1 MAKTKPELVLLYPPE
16 IYDFRKH
23 LRIVSP
29 IREFQASPTGA
40 YPVDLAHLGEYL
52 DRNGVASLVRNL
64 AGEMSSDS
72 SFDVPAYLAGH
83 SPLAFLIY
91 LHRTAQTQ
99 GALEIAR
106 LCKQEHAAVPVVMCG
121 FAASYFCRELV
132 SLPEVDF
139 VIRGDSP
146 EEPLRM
152 LMDGLR
158 SRVQFSEIPNLAYTS
173 SAGSCENPLEY
184 IPASLEHLGSPYT
197 YLVKSAFRYGSLQE
211 MMAALDLNLHPFTQV
226 LVGRGCSYD
235 CITCFNSRSAA
246 ESLQGRKSVTLRSPN
261 QIARDVEIIS
271 DMTGAPISLRGDLR
285 LGGDDYAY
293 ETMEILSHLAPEN
306 SIGFELFDVA
316 SREFYDRLVSCIPH
330 FDLSLCLLSHDEEMR
345 NFCGKAFSNEE
356 LEKNIA
362 WALESGCGRID
373 LILLVGLPGQSPDL
387 VLGSIAYCA
396 ELMRRYGPKLN
407 PTLQAMVPIL
417 SPGSLVYEEAPRFGY
432 NLFSKNLADYRQALL
447 AANWRD
453 SLNYETRWMN
463 RQTIQDTVYTALLA
477 LNELKAKHG
486 LVTRHKADIKE
497 RRIRDS
503 LAIIKHLDELSGREL
518 EVMGQGELDK
528 LKHEADLINRAFTLP
543 SRLDDLKSMRKQFHY
558 TRILKLALG
567 RT

>member
-1 MAKTKPELVLLYPPE
+1 MAKTKPELVLLYPPDV
-16 IYDFRKH
+16 YDFRQK

-52 DRNGVASLVRNL
+52 ERNGVTSLVRNL
-64 AGEMSSDS
+64 AGDMLSER
-72 SFDVPAYLAGH
+72 SFDVPACLSEH
-83 SPLAFLIY
+83 SPLAFLVY
-91 LHRTAQTQ
+91 LHRTAQMQ
-99 GALEIAR
+99 GGLEIAR
-106 LCKQEHAAVPVVMCG
+106 ICKQQHPGVPVVMCG

-132 SLPEVDF
+132 ELPEVDF
-139 VIRGDSP
+139 IIRGDSP

-158 SRVQFSEIPNLAYTS
+158 ARVQFSEIPNLVYS
-173 SAGSCENPLEY
+173 SRSGSCENALEY

-197 YLVKSAFRYGSLQE
+197 YLVKSAFKYGSLQE
-211 MMAALDLNLHPFTQV
+211 MLAALDLSLHPFTQV

-235 CITCFNSRSAA
+235 CIACFSSRSAA
-246 ESLQGRKSVTLRSPN
+246 ESLHGRKSVTLRSPN
-261 QIARDVEIIS
+261 QIARDVELIS
-271 DMTGAPISLRGDLR
+271 DMTGAPINLRGDLR

-293 ETMEILSHLAPEN
+293 ETMEILSHLATEN
-306 SIGFELFDVA
+306 SICVELFDVA
-316 SREFYDRLVSCIPH
+316 SREFFDRLASCIPH
-330 FDLSLCLLSHDEEMR
+330 FDLSLCLLSHDEDLR

-373 LILLVGLPGQSPDL
+373 LILLVGLPGQSPEL
-387 VLGSIAYCA
+387 VLESIAYCA
-396 ELMRRYGPKLN
+396 DLMRRYGPKLN
-407 PTLQAMVPIL
+407 PTLQAMVPVL

-432 NLFSKNLADYRQALL
+432 DLFSRSLGDYRQALL
-447 AANWRD
+447 AVNWRD
-453 SLNYETRWMN
+453 SLNYETKWMD
-463 RQTIQDTVYTALLA
+463 RQTIQDTVYAALLA
-477 LNELKAKHG
+477 LNALKARHG
-486 LVTRHKADIKE
+486 LVTHHKADLKE

-503 LAIIKHLDELSGREL
+503 LAIIKHLDELNGRQL
-518 EVMGQGELDK
+518 EVMGQGELNK
-528 LKHEADLINRAFTLP
+528 LKHEVDLINRAFTLP
-543 SRLDDLKSMRKQFHY
+543 ARLDDIKPMRKQFHY

>member
-16 IYDFRKH
+16 VYDFRKN

-29 IREFQASPTGA
+29 IREFQAAPTGA

-52 DRNGVASLVRNL
+52 DRNGVFSLVRNL
-64 AGEMSSDS
+64 AGDMLTER
-72 SFDVPAYLAGH
+72 SFDVPAYLSGH

-91 LHRTAQTQ
+91 LHRTAQMQ
-99 GALEIAR
+99 GGLETAR
-106 LCKQEHAAVPVVMCG
+106 ICKQEHPGVPVVMCG

-132 SLPEVDF
+132 ELPEVDF

-158 SRVQFSEIPNLAYTS
+158 ARLQFSEIPNLAYTS
-173 SAGSCENPLEY
+173 RAGACENPLDY
-184 IPASLEHLGSPYT
+184 IPASLEHLGSPYP
-197 YLVKSAFRYGSLQE
+197 YLVKSAFKYGSLQD
-211 MMAALDLNLHPFTQV
+211 MIAALDLSLHPFTEV
-226 LVGRGCSYD
+226 LVGRGCAYD
-235 CITCFNSRSAA
+235 CIICFNSRSAA
-246 ESLQGRKSVTLRSPN
+246 ENLQGRRNVTLRSPN

-271 DMTGAPISLRGDLR
+271 DMTGAPINLRGDLR

-293 ETMEILSHLAPEN
+293 ETMEILSHLATEN

-316 SREFYDRLVSCIPH
+316 SREYFDRLASCIPH
-330 FDLSLCLLSHDEEMR
+330 FDLSFSLLSHDEELR
-345 NFCGKAFSNEE
+345 NFCGKGFSNEE
-356 LEKNIA
+356 LEKNIT

-373 LILLVGLPGQSPDL
+373 LVLLVGLPGQPPDL
-387 VLGSIAYCA
+387 VLESIRYCA
-396 ELMRRYGPKLN
+396 DLMRRYGPKLN
-407 PTLQAMVPIL
+407 PTLQAMAPIL

-432 NLFSKNLADYRQALL
+432 TLCMQSLADYRQALQ
-447 AANWRD
+447 AVNWRD
-453 SLNYETRWMN
+453 SLNYETHWMD
-463 RQTIQDTVYTALLA
+463 RQTIQDTVYAALLA
-477 LNELKAKHG
+477 LNELKARHG
-486 LVTRHKADIKE
+486 LVTHHKADVKE

-503 LAIIKHLDELSGREL
+503 LAIIKHLDELSGRDL
-518 EVMGQGELDK
+518 EVMGPGELHK

-543 SRLDDLKSMRKQFHY
+543 ARLDDLKPMRKQFHY
-558 TRILKLALG
+558 IRILKLALG